1 MPENVK
7 PQTAKDLRATCKAY
21 DTLAEIYKEGDRA
34 RLEAE
39 ARAGVKVWQGVS
51 YHQSYSKHSSSKDHL
66 LFHRAVT
73 RD

>member
-7 PQTAKDLRATCKAY
+7 LQTAKDLRATCKAY

-39 ARAGVKVWQGVS
+39 ARAGMKVWQGVS
-51 YHQSYSKHSSSKDHL
+51 DHQSSVVVQAEVKTLTLSSS
-66 LFHRAVT
+66 
-73 RD
+73 